1 MVAIILS
8 MYPYKMSPQ
17 DYCKQKT
24 KESHSSFLFAFLFL
38 SQKKRN
44 ALTALY
50 AFCREVDDIAD
61 ECKGYDIGKSKLDW
75 WRFEI
80 DCLYNNKPRHPVTK
94 AVETYIQDFELDKT
108 YIIEIIDGME
118 MDLNLNRYDSFTQL
132 QLYCYRVASTV
143 GILSAQIFGYKDS
156 KTLKYAHNLGIALQ
170 LTNIIRDIGEDAKR
184 GRIYIPLDELKN
196 LNITEIEILKYI
208 NEKKIKDLVQNQTQ
222 RAHYFYKLAINSLPD
237 EDKINQKPGL
247 MMGNIYYVMLS
258 KIAKDSPENI
268 LNQKIG
274 LSNLRKFWIVLLT
287 SFNYQWI
294 K

>member
-1 MVAIILS
+1 
-8 MYPYKMSPQ
+8 MSPQ

-24 KESHSSFLFAFLFL
+24 NESHSSFLFAFIFL

-50 AFCREVDDIAD
+50 AFCREVDDVVD
-61 ECKGYDIGKSKLDW
+61 ECKEYEISKNTLDW

-80 DCLYNNKPRHPVTK
+80 DRLYNNEPQHPVTK
-94 AVETYIQDFELDKT
+94 ALDPYIKHYELDKA
-108 YIIEIIDGME
+108 YFVEIINGME
-118 MDLNLNRYDSFTQL
+118 MDLNFSRYESFKEL

-184 GRIYIPLDELKN
+184 GRIYIPIDELKK
-196 LNITEIEILKYI
+196 LNITESEILKNI
-208 NEKKIKDLVQNQTQ
+208 NEKKFQDLIQTQ
-222 RAHYFYKLAINSLPD
+222 TKRAHDYYKLAINNLPD

-247 MMGNIYYVMLS
+247 MMGNIYYVLLS
-258 KIAKDSPENI
+258 KIKKNSSKNI
-268 LNQKIG
+268 LNQKIE
-274 LSNLRKFWIVLLT
+274 LSNLRKFLIVVLT
-287 SFNYQWI
+287 SFNYRWI

>member
-1 MVAIILS
+1 
-8 MYPYKMSPQ
+8 MSPQ

-61 ECKGYDIGKSKLDW
+61 ECNEYGIGKKKLDW
-75 WRFEI
+75 WRLEI
-80 DCLYNNKPRHPVTK
+80 DRLYNNKPQHPVTK
-94 AVETYIQDFELDKT
+94 ALVLYIADYELDKA
-108 YIIEIIDGME
+108 YFIEIIDGME
-118 MDLNLNRYDSFTQL
+118 MDLNLTRYENFKQL

-170 LTNIIRDIGEDAKR
+170 LTNIIRDIGEDAIR
-184 GRIYIPLDELKN
+184 GRIYIPLDELKKF
-196 LNITEIEILKYI
+196 NITETEILKNI
-208 NEKKIKDLVQNQTQ
+208 NHDKIQALVKNQTR
-222 RAHYFYKLAINSLPD
+222 RAHDFYKLAINNLPN
-237 EDKINQKPGL
+237 EDKTNQKPGL
-247 MMGNIYYVMLS
+247 MMGNIYYVLLS
-258 KIAKDSPENI
+258 KIAKNSPENI
-268 LNQKIG
+268 LNQKTG
-274 LSNLRKFWIVLLT
+274 LSNLRKILIVLLT

>member
-1 MVAIILS
+1 MN
-8 MYPYKMSPQ
+8 PQ

-24 KESHSSFLFAFLFL
+24 KESHSSFLFAFIFL

-61 ECKGYDIGKSKLDW
+61 ESKEYDIGKKKLDW
-75 WRFEI
+75 WRLEI
-80 DCLYNNKPRHPVTK
+80 DNLYNNKPQHSVTK
-94 AVETYIQDFELDKT
+94 ALEPYISDYELDKA
-108 YIIEIIDGME
+108 YFIEIIDGME
-118 MDLNLNRYDSFTQL
+118 MDLNLNRYESFKQL

-170 LTNIIRDIGEDAKR
+170 LTNIIRDIGEDARR
-184 GRIYIPLDELKN
+184 GRIYIPLDELKK
-196 LNITEIEILKYI
+196 LNITESEILQYI
-208 NEKKIKDLVQNQTQ
+208 NHKKMRDLVENQTK
-222 RAHYFYKLAINSLPD
+222 RAHDFYKLAIDNLPN

-247 MMGNIYYVMLS
+247 MMGNIYYVLLS
-258 KIAKDSPENI
+258 EIIKDSPENI
-268 LNQKIG
+268 LNQKTG
-274 LSNLRKFWIVLLT
+274 LSSLRKILIVLLT

>member
-1 MVAIILS
+1 MS

-24 KESHSSFLFAFLFL
+24 KESHSSFLFAFMFL

-61 ECKGYDIGKSKLDW
+61 ACEGYEIGKSKLDW
-75 WRFEI
+75 WRSEI
-80 DCLYNNKPRHPVTK
+80 DCLYNNKPQHPVTK
-94 AVETYIQDFELDKT
+94 ALEPYISHYKLDKA
-108 YIIEIIDGME
+108 YFIEIIDGME
-118 MDLNLNRYDSFTQL
+118 MDLNFNRYDSFKQL

-143 GILSAQIFGYKDS
+143 GILSAKIFGYKDS
-156 KTLKYAHNLGIALQ
+156 KTLKYAQNLGIALQ

-184 GRIYIPLDELKN
+184 GRIYIPLDELKK
-196 LNITEIEILKYI
+196 LNITETEILKYI
-208 NEKKIKDLVQNQTQ
+208 NDKKIKDLVENQTQ
-222 RAHYFYKLAINSLPD
+222 RAHYFYKLAIDNLPD

-247 MMGNIYYVMLS
+247 MMANIYYVMLS
-258 KIAKDSPENI
+258 KIAKNGPENI

-274 LSNLRKFWIVLLT
+274 LSSSWKFLIVVLT

>member
-1 MVAIILS
+1 
-8 MYPYKMSPQ
+8 MSPQ

-61 ECKGYDIGKSKLDW
+61 ECNEYGIGKKKLDW
-75 WRFEI
+75 WRLEI
-80 DCLYNNKPRHPVTK
+80 DRLYNNKPQHPVTK
-94 AVETYIQDFELDKT
+94 ALVLYIADYELDKA
-108 YIIEIIDGME
+108 YFIEIIDGME
-118 MDLNLNRYDSFTQL
+118 MDLNFTSYDSFKQL

-156 KTLKYAHNLGIALQ
+156 NTLKYAHNLGIALQ
-170 LTNIIRDIGEDAKR
+170 LTNIIRDIGEDARR
-184 GRIYIPLDELKN
+184 GRIYIPLDELKK
-196 LNITEIEILKYI
+196 LNITETEILKNI
-208 NEKKIKDLVQNQTQ
+208 NTKKMRDLIQIQIK
-222 RAHYFYKLAINSLPD
+222 RAHDYYKLAISNLPD

-247 MMGNIYYVMLS
+247 MMGNIYYVLLS
-258 KIAKDSPENI
+258 KIAKNSSKNI
-268 LNQKIG
+268 PNQKIR
-274 LSNLRKFWIVLLT
+274 LSNLRKFLIVVLT
-287 SFNYQWI
+287 SFNYRWI

>member
-1 MVAIILS
+1 M
-8 MYPYKMSPQ
+8 KPQ

-24 KESHSSFLFAFLFL
+24 KESHSSFLFAFIFL

-61 ECKGYDIGKSKLDW
+61 ESKEYDIGKKKLDW
-75 WRFEI
+75 WRLEI
-80 DCLYNNKPRHPVTK
+80 DNLYNNKPQHPVTK
-94 AVETYIQDFELDKT
+94 ALEPYISDYELDKP
-108 YIIEIIDGME
+108 YFIEIIDGME
-118 MDLNLNRYDSFTQL
+118 MDLNLNRYESFKQL

-170 LTNIIRDIGEDAKR
+170 LTNIIRDIGEDARR
-184 GRIYIPLDELKN
+184 GRIYIPLDELKK
-196 LNITEIEILKYI
+196 LNITESEILQYI
-208 NEKKIKDLVQNQTQ
+208 NHKKMRDLVENQTK
-222 RAHYFYKLAINSLPD
+222 RAHDFYKLAIDNLPN

-247 MMGNIYYVMLS
+247 MMGNIYYVLLS
-258 KIAKDSPENI
+258 EIIKDSPENI
-268 LNQKIG
+268 LNQKTG
-274 LSNLRKFWIVLLT
+274 LSSLRKILIVLLT

>member
-1 MVAIILS
+1 
-8 MYPYKMSPQ
+8 MSPQ

-24 KESHSSFLFAFLFL
+24 KESRSSFLFAFLFL

-61 ECKGYDIGKSKLDW
+61 ECKEHGIGKKKLDW
-75 WRFEI
+75 WRLEI
-80 DCLYNNKPRHPVTK
+80 DRLYNNKPQHPVTK
-94 AVETYIQDFELDKT
+94 ALVLYIADYELDKA
-108 YIIEIIDGME
+108 YFIEIIDGME
-118 MDLNLNRYDSFTQL
+118 MDLNFTSYDSFKQL

-156 KTLKYAHNLGIALQ
+156 NTLKYAHNLGIALQ
-170 LTNIIRDIGEDAKR
+170 LTNIIRDIGEDARR
-184 GRIYIPLDELKN
+184 GRIYIPLDELKK
-196 LNITEIEILKYI
+196 LNITETEILQYI
-208 NEKKIKDLVQNQTQ
+208 DHKKIDHKKMRDLLENLTK
-222 RAHYFYKLAINSLPD
+222 RAHNFYRLAIDNLPN

-247 MMGNIYYVMLS
+247 MMGNIYYVLLS
-258 KIAKDSPENI
+258 KIAKNSPESI
-268 LNQKIG
+268 LKQKIG
-274 LSNLRKFWIVLLT
+274 LSNFRKILIVLLT

>member
-1 MVAIILS
+1 
-8 MYPYKMSPQ
+8 MSPQ
-17 DYCKQKT
+17 EYCKQKT
-24 KESHSSFLFAFLFL
+24 KESHSSFLFAFIFL
-38 SQKKRN
+38 KQKKRN

-61 ECKGYDIGKSKLDW
+61 ECTQYKISKNKLDW

-80 DCLYNNKPRHPVTK
+80 DRLYRNESQHPVTK
-94 AVETYIQDFELDKT
+94 ALEPYITDYELDKA
-108 YIIEIIDGME
+108 YFIEIIDGME
-118 MDLNLNRYDSFTQL
+118 MDLNITRYESFKQL

-170 LTNIIRDIGEDAKR
+170 LTNIIRDIGEDARR

-196 LNITEIEILKYI
+196 FNVTETEILKYI
-208 NEKKIKDLVQNQTQ
+208 NDKKMRELVENQTK
-222 RAHYFYKLAINSLPD
+222 RAHNYYQLAISNLPNI
-237 EDKINQKPGL
+237 DKRNQKPGL
-247 MMGNIYYVMLS
+247 MMGNIYYVLLS
-258 KIAKDSPENI
+258 KILKTSPENI
-268 LNQKIG
+268 LNQKTS
-274 LSNLRKFWIVLLT
+274 LSNLKKLSIVLLT

>member
-1 MVAIILS
+1 
-8 MYPYKMSPQ
+8 MSPQ
-17 DYCKQKT
+17 EYCKQKT

-61 ECKGYDIGKSKLDW
+61 ECKEYGIGKKKLDW
-75 WRFEI
+75 WRLEI
-80 DCLYNNKPRHPVTK
+80 DRLYNNKPQHPVTK
-94 AVETYIQDFELDKT
+94 ALLPYIADYELDKA
-108 YIIEIIDGME
+108 YFVEIIDGME
-118 MDLNLNRYDSFTQL
+118 MDLNFTRYESFKQL

-184 GRIYIPLDELKN
+184 GRIYIPLDELKKF
-196 LNITEIEILKYI
+196 NITETEILKYI
-208 NEKKIKDLVQNQTQ
+208 NDKKMRDLVENQTK
-222 RAHYFYKLAINSLPD
+222 RAHDFYKLALNNLPN
-237 EDKINQKPGL
+237 EDKVNQRPGL
-247 MMGNIYYVMLS
+247 MMGNIYYELLS
-258 KIAKDSPENI
+258 KISKGSPENI

-274 LSNLRKFWIVLLT
+274 LSNLRKILIVLLT

>member
-1 MVAIILS
+1 MT
-8 MYPYKMSPQ
+8 PQ

-24 KESHSSFLFAFLFL
+24 KESHSSFLFAFIFL
-38 SQKKRN
+38 SPQKRN

-61 ECKGYDIGKSKLDW
+61 ECKDYNIGKRKLDW
-75 WRFEI
+75 WRLEI
-80 DCLYNNKPRHPVTK
+80 DRLYNNKPQHPVTK
-94 AVETYIQDFELDKT
+94 ALELYIIDYELDKA
-108 YIIEIIDGME
+108 YFIEIIDGME
-118 MDLNLNRYDSFTQL
+118 MDLNFTRYKSFKQL

-170 LTNIIRDIGEDAKR
+170 LTNIIRDIGEDARR
-184 GRIYIPLDELKN
+184 GRIYIPLDELKKF
-196 LNITEIEILKYI
+196 NITETEILQNIDVDHNKMRG
-208 NEKKIKDLVQNQTQ
+208 LVENQTK
-222 RAHYFYKLAINSLPD
+222 RAHDFYRLAINNLPN
-237 EDKINQKPGL
+237 EDKTNQKPGL
-247 MMGNIYYVMLS
+247 MMGNIYYVLLS
-258 KIAKDSPENI
+258 KITKNSPKNI

-274 LSNLRKFWIVLLT
+274 LSNLRKILIVLLT

>member
-1 MVAIILS
+1 
-8 MYPYKMSPQ
+8 MSPQ

-38 SQKKRN
+38 SPKRRN

-61 ECKGYDIGKSKLDW
+61 ECEEYDTGKKKLDW
-75 WRFEI
+75 WRLEI
-80 DCLYNNKPRHPVTK
+80 DRMYNNKPQHPVTK
-94 AVETYIQDFELDKT
+94 ALKLYIADYELDKA
-108 YIIEIIDGME
+108 YFIEIIDGME
-118 MDLNLNRYDSFTQL
+118 MDLNFTRYNSFKQL

-184 GRIYIPLDELKN
+184 GRIYIPLDELKK
-196 LNITEIEILKYI
+196 LNITETEILQYI
-208 NEKKIKDLVQNQTQ
+208 DHKKIRYLVESQTK
-222 RAHYFYKLAINSLPD
+222 RAHDFYRLAINNLPN
-237 EDKINQKPGL
+237 EDKITQKPGL
-247 MMGNIYYVMLS
+247 MMGNIYYVLLS
-258 KIAKDSPENI
+258 KIAKNSPKNI

-274 LSNLRKFWIVLLT
+274 LSNLRKILIVLLT